1 MPTDR
6 RAAGSRRSNV
16 RGLPPVG
23 VRPVSTR
30 RPSSSRRRTVIDTAA
45 SVKPV
50 IAANSTRLS
59 GSAERMA
66 SRMLSRAPVRRP
78 RPTVPTVTR
87 WRYITLTANVTAGM
101 NWQNLHDGWTVRAVD
116 GEIPPEVGD
125 RPWPATVPGTVHTDL
140 LSAGLIPDPYTGL
153 NETSLAWL
161 HRSSWVYSRKLHI
174 APAAAGERVDLV
186 FDGLDTVA
194 TVSLGD
200 RVLGRTANM
209 HRGYRFD
216 VRSATAAPTTL
227 SVRFDS
233 ALAYAEAMRERLGAR
248 PCVYEHPFNFVRKMA
263 CSFGWDWGPDL
274 QTAGIWK
281 PVRLERWRVAR
292 LAEVRPL
299 ATLDADGST
308 GRLQTHV
315 EIERSGLEPARDLTI
330 RVDVHGVT
338 GVAEVPAGTDRAVV
352 ELAVPNAP
360 VWWPAGHGEQPLC
373 PVTVELVDTVDVLHQ
388 YT

>member
-30 RPSSSRRRTVIDTAA
+30 RPSSSRRRTVIETAA
-45 SVKPV
+45 SVNPV
-50 IAANSTRLS
+50 IAANSTRLN

-78 RPTVPTVTR
+78 RPTVPTLTR
-87 WRYITLTANVTAGM
+87 WRYITLKPLMTL
-101 NWQNLHDGWTVRAVD
+101 QNLHDGWTVRAVD
-116 GEIPPEVGD
+116 GAIPPEIGD

-140 LSAGLIPDPYTGL
+140 LDAGLIPDPYTGM
-153 NETSLAWL
+153 NESSLAWL

-216 VRSATAAPTTL
+216 VR
-227 SVRFDS
+227 
-233 ALAYAEAMRERLGAR
+233 
-248 PCVYEHPFNFVRKMA
+248 
-263 CSFGWDWGPDL
+263 
-274 QTAGIWK
+274 
-281 PVRLERWRVAR
+281 
-292 LAEVRPL
+292 
-299 ATLDADGST
+299 
-308 GRLQTHV
+308 
-315 EIERSGLEPARDLTI
+315 
-330 RVDVHGVT
+330 
-338 GVAEVPAGTDRAVV
+338 RA
-352 ELAVPNAP
+352 N
-360 VWWPAGHGEQPLC
+360 
-373 PVTVELVDTVDVLHQ
+373 
-388 YT
+388 

>member
-161 HRSSWVYSRKLHI
+161 HRSSWVYSRRLHI
-174 APAAAGERVDLV
+174 PPAAAGERVDLV

-248 PCVYEHPFNFVRKMA
+248 PNVYERPFNFVRKMA

-292 LAEVRPL
+292 LAQVRPL
-299 ATLDADGST
+299 ATLADDGT
-308 GRLQTHV
+308 GMVEVHV
-315 EIERSGLEPARDLTI
+315 EIERAADTEVKVL
-330 RVDVHGVT
+330 VT
-338 GVAEVPAGTDRAVV
+338 VADQETGTTVPVGETAAVV
-352 ELAVPNAP
+352 
-360 VWWPAGHGEQPLC
+360 
-373 PVTVELVDTVDVLHQ
+373 TVGVQ
-388 YT
+388 I